1 MELVFPDAQ
10 GLADL
15 GTFVGRA
22 RTADQ
27 EGAVRL
33 HADGTTLAAYVGVL
47 PGSGLMGEGAVL
59 GLRTMPL
66 AEATTLDVTVALGA
80 ISDRV
85 ARTSGVR
92 LPVPAMTVS
101 APWSAVAPPRSGWER
116 VGAVVAEDL
125 VEAARQGIAEIAQ
138 GAPADAGGQA
148 VTALRR
154 QVWGRSTPTVP
165 PVRAG
170 GAFAAYVLGFVPPGT
185 AATVWAHGRW
195 TRLSTPAGHVL
206 MR

>member
-1 MELVFPDAQ
+1 MELLFPDPQ

-15 GTFVGRA
+15 GTYVGRA
-22 RTADQ
+22 RTADE

-33 HADGTTLAAYVGVL
+33 QADGMTLAAYVGVL
-47 PGSGLMGEGAVL
+47 PGVGLLGEGAVL

-66 AEATTLDVTVALGA
+66 AEAATLDVTVALA
-80 ISDRV
+80 AVSDRL

-92 LPVPAMTVS
+92 LPVPPMTVA
-101 APWSAVAPPRSGWER
+101 APWSAVAPPRGGWER
-116 VGAVVAEDL
+116 VGAVAAEDL
-125 VEAARQGIAEIAQ
+125 VAAAQQGIAEIAQ
-138 GAPADAGGQA
+138 GVPTDAGGHA
-148 VTALRR
+148 VAALRR
-154 QVWGRSTPTVP
+154 EVWGRSTTTVP

-170 GAFAAYVLGFVPPGT
+170 GAFAAYVLGFAPAGS

-195 TRLSTPAGHVL
+195 TRLSTPVGHVL

>member
-10 GLADL
+10 GVADL
-15 GTFVGRA
+15 GTYISRA
-22 RTADQ
+22 RTADEQ
-27 EGAVRL
+27 GAVRL
-33 HADGTTLAAYVGVL
+33 QAAGTTLAAYVGVL
-47 PGSGLMGEGAVL
+47 PGAGLMGEGAVL

-66 AEATTLDVTVALGA
+66 AQAAALDVTVALA
-80 ISDRV
+80 AVSDRL

-92 LPVPAMTVS
+92 LPVPPMAVA
-101 APWSAVAPPRSGWER
+101 APWSAMAPPRGGWER
-116 VGAVVAEDL
+116 VGAVAAEAL
-125 VEAARQGIAEIAQ
+125 VEAARQGIAEIAE

-154 QVWGRSTPTVP
+154 QVWGRSTVTVP

-170 GAFAAYVLGFVPPGT
+170 GAFAAYVLGFTRPGT
-185 AATVWAHGRW
+185 DATLWTHGRW
-195 TRLSTPAGHVL
+195 SRLSTPVGHVL